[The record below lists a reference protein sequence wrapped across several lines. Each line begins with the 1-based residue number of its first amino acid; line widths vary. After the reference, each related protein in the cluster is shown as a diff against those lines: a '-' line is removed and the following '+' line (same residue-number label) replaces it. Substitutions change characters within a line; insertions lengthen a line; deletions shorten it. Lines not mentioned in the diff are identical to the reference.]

1 MKNLF
6 TLLVALNL
14 FISAP
19 AQQNKTYF
27 SDAVSLHIKKYIEN
41 CENAILDQNYERVQ
55 DLFDSLVRN
64 HLNGTFIED
73 LAIKKLSGGMFRTKD
88 IEKPF
93 ILTTTSSWFIKN
105 EEEIDAIN
113 QLASEFKGKVDIVVL
128 FWDAKANIKK
138 IAKKYRK
145 DVIITYVDENS
156 NQENDIINT
165 YKHALGFPTAFYITS
180 EKKIARIDRGGI
192 VKFEHEGDQTLYA
205 NNYKKYHNNMLH
217 LLIRD
222 NLVKNTILT
231 DTD

>member
-1 MKNLF
+1 MRKLF

-14 FISAP
+14 FISAT

-27 SDAVSLHIKKYIEN
+27 SDAVSLHLKKYIQN
-41 CENAILDQNYERVQ
+41 CENAILDQNYQRVQ

-64 HLNGTFIED
+64 HLKGTFIEE
-73 LAIKKLSGGMFRTKD
+73 LSMKKLSGGMLKTKD
-88 IEKPF
+88 IKKPF
-93 ILTTTSSWFIKN
+93 ILTTTASWFIKN
-105 EEEIDAIN
+105 DEEIEAIN
-113 QLASEFKGKVDIVVL
+113 QLASEFKGKIDIIVL

-138 IAKKYRK
+138 VAKKYNK
-145 DVIITYVDENS
+145 DVIITFVDENS

-192 VKFEHEGDQTLYA
+192 VKFEYKGEQNLYA
-205 NNYKKYHNNMLH
+205 SNYKIYYNNMLN

-222 NLVKNTILT
+222 NLVNNTILT